1 MLEME
6 IRQYAKDRG
15 FHPQT
20 LERWL
25 CWDQLARDTLFR
37 LAVGLKLGENHLRD
51 LMDWLEEIALRD
63 QSTIGEI
70 LASKPIT
77 DIESAPRLGRADK
90 LKQVKEELRRLR
102 FPRLVQIEDSIRA
115 RIQELKL
122 HPKIRLTVPPGLEGG
137 RLRIELSASTPEE
150 LKRLT
155 GKLAEAA
162 DTITIREIFALLAG
176 EATESRTKADHF
188 FRD

>member
-1 MLEME
+1 MSEIE
-6 IRQYAKDRG
+6 IRQYAKGKG

-25 CWDQLARDTLFR
+25 RWDQFARDTLFR

-63 QSTIGEI
+63 RSTIGEI
-70 LASKPIT
+70 LVSKPIT
-77 DIESAPRLGRADK
+77 DIESDPRLGRADR
-90 LKQVKEELRRLR
+90 LKRVKEELRRLR
-102 FPRLVQIEDSIRA
+102 FPRLAQLEGSIRA

-122 HPKIRLTVPPGLEGG
+122 HPEIRLTVPLGLEGG
-137 RLRIELSASTPEE
+137 RLRVELSASTLED
-150 LKRLT
+150 LKRQT

-162 DTITIREIFALLAG
+162 DTNTVREIFALLAG
-176 EATESRTKADHF
+176 EAVESRPKSDYF
-188 FRD
+188 FPG